1 MQARP
6 GGEAVRDAHGD
17 HPVPNVFIGHEVNRF
32 NFELSG
38 QSAGVVMANS
48 TRYIIGVRAEPNQ
61 TPEPSHG

>member
-1 MQARP
+1 M
-6 GGEAVRDAHGD
+6 RDAHGD
-17 HPVPNVFIGHEVNRF
+17 HPVPNVLIGHEVNLF